1 MSSKKIRTVTCG
13 SCGAAFN
20 RKFPVCPYCGATNLW
35 GNERQYMEGLEETR
49 KELGELPRGQ
59 RKAIRLVWKR
69 EMIIMIGIVAA
80 VCLLLG
86 GIYLYSKH
94 EEQIKTTQLK
104 EAILNDL

>member
-20 RKFPVCPYCGATNLW
+20 RKLPVCPYCGATNLW
-35 GNERQYMEGLEETR
+35 GNERQYMEGLV
-49 KELGELPRGQ
+49 LGELPRGQ

-80 VCLLLG
+80 VCLLLC